1 MSASVHL
8 SQHVFFFLWQWL
20 QLFTSLSNCIP
31 SCFLIPINM
40 FRPSSIHHPIHS
52 YHESFIIRV
61 FSLRILS
68 LPIPTWLQFHD
79 GHAHAASLHCGLPQR
94 RHVARQ
100 LPLDAIQDL
109 HLQCHARTALAQ
121 HQQLARWRGWRFHLD
136 REKGGFLS
144 GSCRAIRLYL
154 GRFS

>member
-1 MSASVHL
+1 MHL
-8 SQHVFFFLWQWL
+8 SQHVFNGSGFSSSHLCQIASHL
-20 QLFTSLSNCIP
+20 VSSSP
-31 SCFLIPINM
+31 STCFALHRFIIQ
-40 FRPSSIHHPIHS
+40 SIHIMNHS
-52 YHESFIIRV
+52 SFVNV
-61 FSLRILS
+61 FSLRIMS
-68 LPIPTWLQFHD
+68 LPSHPWWPTWLQFHD
-79 GHAHAASLHCGLPQR
+79 GQAHAASLHCGLPQR

-136 REKGGFLS
+136 REKGGFLL
-144 GSCRAIRLYL
+144 GYAAIRLYL